1 MPDTFDLSRERT
13 NRVLQQG
20 ITFFNRLNKTYQ
32 WIAGE
37 IARRTGTACSHHLV
51 EKVRNQGA
59 LFGLPKA
66 LAFARLCAE
75 HGHYDV
81 LLFYAG
87 AGFLLEPMP
96 VAAISRSHL
105 GAVDG
110 ICRALGAASASL
122 WQHDFSAARREALC
136 GCRLFRRLLRE
147 IDAIEIDGMAA
158 TPDALAA

>member
-1 MPDTFDLSRERT
+1 MPETFDLSRERT
-13 NRVLQQG
+13 NHILQQG
-20 ITFFNRLNKTYQ
+20 ILHLNRLSKTYA
-32 WIAGE
+32 WMAAE
-37 IARRTGTACSHHLV
+37 IARRTGSACSHHLV

-59 LFGLPKA
+59 LFGLRKA

-87 AGFLLEPMP
+87 ADFLLEPVP
-96 VAAISRSHL
+96 VAALSHSHL

-110 ICRALGAASASL
+110 ICRAVGAASASL
-122 WQHDFSAARREALC
+122 WQHDFGAARREALGGL
-136 GCRLFRRLLRE
+136 GCFRRLLRE

-158 TPDALAA
+158 PPDALAA